1 MFQEFAPTYFDY
13 MVKVFFHNYPSA
25 LAKILGAFT
34 IKTKNSANPDSE
46 RKVYLLLMEN
56 LNLGISEDDE
66 QFITRYDL
74 KGSELNRLVNP
85 SLIVQPSLT
94 LLDSNFLL

>member
-13 MVKVFFHNYPSA
+13 MVKVFFHNYP
-25 LAKILGAFT
+25 GAFT